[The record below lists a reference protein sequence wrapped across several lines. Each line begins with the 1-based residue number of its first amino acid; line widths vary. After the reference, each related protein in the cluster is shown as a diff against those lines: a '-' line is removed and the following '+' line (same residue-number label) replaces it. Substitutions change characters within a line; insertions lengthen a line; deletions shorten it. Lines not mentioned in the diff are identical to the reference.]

1 MSDNIKQT
9 SIETIEIEKCSTGFI
24 VYLYNINAD
33 IIAKKAFSILG
44 NAGYA
49 GYGGSVF
56 EAIDAVFS
64 NREGE

>member
-33 IIAKKAFSILG
+33 IVAKKAISNLG
-44 NAGYA
+44 HAGYA
-49 GYGGSVF
+49 GSGSSVF
-56 EAIDAVFS
+56 EAIEAAFS
-64 NREGE
+64 NIEGE